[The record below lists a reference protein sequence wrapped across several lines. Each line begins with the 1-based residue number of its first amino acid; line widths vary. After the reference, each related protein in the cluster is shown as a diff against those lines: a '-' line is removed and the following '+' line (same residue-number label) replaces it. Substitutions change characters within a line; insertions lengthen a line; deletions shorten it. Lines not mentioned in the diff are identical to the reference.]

1 MQRAIKPGNAHV
13 FAGVHGAVE
22 DTCDGEASQIVA
34 VIEIRHKN
42 LQRTGRIALW
52 FGNGLDDRLE
62 QRLQVFSGDFD
73 VRGSGA
79 RLSVGVED
87 REIDLL
93 FLGVEV
99 DEKVVNLVQY
109 FLWTCVGT
117 VDLVDDQNRGQ
128 MSFKGLAQ
136 HVAGLRQRAFAGVDQ
151 QHDTVD
157 HLERAFYFS
166 AEVAV
171 AGRVNN
177 VDLDVVIEDR
187 GILREDRDSA
197 LTLEI
202 VGVHDA
208 LDEVLVGAKSAA
220 LPEHGVN
227 QGGLTVVDMGDDC
240 DIADA
245 GIQKSEAFPRILKT
259 ESLYHFTMYLGFRSG
274 LVFLSC
280 CHLVLSF

>member
-1 MQRAIKPGNAHV
+1 MGSGMVLTIASNSGCKFSPATLTSVVAVPV
-13 FAGVHGAVE
+13 FALVY
-22 DTCDGEASQIVA
+22 
-34 VIEIRHKN
+34 
-42 LQRTGRIALW
+42 RTGK
-52 FGNGLDDRLE
+52 
-62 QRLQVFSGDFD
+62 V
-73 VRGSGA
+73 
-79 RLSVGVED
+79 
-87 REIDLL
+87 DLL

-117 VDLVDDQNRGQ
+117 VNLVDDQNRGQ
-128 MSFKGLAQ
+128 MSFKSLAQ
-136 HVAGLRQRAFAGVDQ
+136 DVAGLRQRAFAGVDQ

-171 AGRVNN
+171 AGRVND
-177 VDLDVVIEDR
+177 VDLDVVIEDGGVFR
-187 GILREDRDSA
+187 QNRNAA

-227 QGGLTVVDMGDDC
+227 QGGLAVVDMGDDC

-245 GIQKSEAFPRILKT
+245 GIQKSEAFPRVLKT
-259 ESLYHFTMYLGFRSG
+259 ESLYHFTMYLGFRSE

-280 CHLVLSF
+280 CHRCCHSERTDAVEGSLQVSHLDAGVTQASVFRW